1 MKTDLG
7 LSTTCFVCNTIVM
20 MIIIIIIT
28 TNVYRAIDHC
38 YTDPMADNSVYNIIM
53 YISLANIGSCPSRR
67 GCVLLLYYIYFI
79 FCIYLFSR
87 HDNIIITVS
96 VSRSEYTCVLY
107 IIISYNIINYNLHL
121 CVRRIGTMYT
131 LNDDFLRLIIY
142 NCSRVNKSI

>member
-20 MIIIIIIT
+20 MIIIIT
-28 TNVYRAIDHC
+28 TNVYRAINHC
-38 YTDPMADNSVYNIIM
+38 YTDPMADNSLHNIIT

-87 HDNIIITVS
+87 HNNIIITVA

-121 CVRRIGTMYT
+121 CVMRIGTMYT
-131 LNDDFLRLIIY
+131 HNDDILCLIY
-142 NCSRVNKSI
+142 DCSRINENI